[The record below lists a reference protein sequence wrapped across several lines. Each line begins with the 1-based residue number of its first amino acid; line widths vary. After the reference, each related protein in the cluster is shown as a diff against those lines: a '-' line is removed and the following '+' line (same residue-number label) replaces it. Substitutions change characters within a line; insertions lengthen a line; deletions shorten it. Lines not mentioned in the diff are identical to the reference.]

1 VNSPF
6 GRAWLA
12 FGYAFLYI
20 PIVTLIVFSFN
31 ESKMVTLWG
40 GFSLHWYGEIVH
52 DAELISGFVTSLK
65 VALMTASASIVLGTL
80 AAFALVRYRSFVG
93 RTAFIAHI
101 NAPLVVPEVITGL
114 SLLLF
119 FVACQRLFGI
129 FSERGIVTIWIGH
142 TSICTCY
149 AAVVI
154 QSRLLGMDKSLEE
167 AAMDLGC
174 QPFQVFM
181 RITLPMIGQSL
192 VSAWLLT
199 FTISLDDVVT
209 SSFLSGPG
217 VSTLPIVIFARARL
231 GLNPTVNA
239 VATLSVAVVSIG
251 VLTGSLW
258 MARNERRRAEE
269 QAAAY
274 REGMLQLGQRA
285 STLTPAPLP
294 QAAERSSG
302 TLS

>member
-1 VNSPF
+1 VNSRI

-12 FGYAFLYI
+12 LGYAFLYI
-20 PIVTLIVFSFN
+20 PIATLIVFSFN
-31 ESKMVTLWG
+31 ESKMVTLWS
-40 GFSLHWYGEIVH
+40 GFSLRWYREILH
-52 DAELISGFVTSLK
+52 DSELIDAFLTSLK
-65 VALMTASASIVLGTL
+65 IALMTATASIVLGTL
-80 AAFALVRYRSFVG
+80 AAFALVRYRRFFG
-93 RTAFIAHI
+93 HTAFIAHI

-119 FVACQRLFGI
+119 FVACARLFGI

-154 QSRLLGMDKSLEE
+154 QSRLLAMDKSLEE

-174 QPFQVFM
+174 RPFQVFM
-181 RITLPMIGQSL
+181 VVTLPMISQAL
-192 VSAWLLT
+192 LSAWLLT

-209 SSFLSGPG
+209 SSFLNGPG
-217 VSTLPIVIFARARL
+217 VNTLPIVIFARARL

-239 VATLSVAVVSIG
+239 VATLSVIVVSIG
-251 VLTGSLW
+251 VLSGSLW

-274 REGMLQLGQRA
+274 REGMLQVGRRTA
-285 STLTPAPLP
+285 SAPGSK
-294 QAAERSSG
+294 RSN
-302 TLS
+302 

>member
-1 VNSPF
+1 VNSRL
-6 GRAWLA
+6 GRIWLA
-12 FGYAFLYI
+12 LGYAFLYI
-20 PIVTLIVFSFN
+20 PIATLIVFSFN
-31 ESKMVTLWG
+31 ESKMVTLWS
-40 GFSLHWYGEIVH
+40 GFSLRWYREILH
-52 DAELISGFVTSLK
+52 DSELIDGFLTSLK
-65 VALMTASASIVLGTL
+65 IALMTATASVVLGTL
-80 AAFALVRYRSFVG
+80 AAFALVRYRTFFG

-119 FVACQRLFGI
+119 FVACDRVFGI
-129 FSERGIVTIWIGH
+129 FTERGIVTIWIGH

-154 QSRLLGMDKSLEE
+154 QSRLIAMDKSLEE
-167 AAMDLGC
+167 AAMNLGC
-174 QPFQVFM
+174 RPFQVFM
-181 RITLPMIGQSL
+181 LVTLPMIAQSL
-192 VSAWLLT
+192 LSAWLLT

-209 SSFLSGPG
+209 SSFLNGPG
-217 VSTLPIVIFARARL
+217 INTLPIVIFSRARL

-258 MARNERRRAEE
+258 MARNERRRAAE

-274 REGMLQLGQRA
+274 REGMLQVGGRTA
-285 STLTPAPLP
+285 ST
-294 QAAERSSG
+294 AA
-302 TLS
+302 